1 MSDRIK
7 TLYGQLVRNGYDLG
21 GYEKFNAAMH
31 DSNRRRSLYNQLVA
45 NRADLGGYEKFSSVV
60 ETAPRTTPSAPQ
72 KKRDVVADTIN
83 MLRTPSS
90 QYTRPQ
96 PSKAAGTFE
105 MPSKYDIYHNMPDA
119 IKRHQTPTPL
129 KPEAVMPSVPSNA
142 AESVWA
148 AADKAAGAEVRK
160 KVDEGW
166 SWRKIMQALSSG
178 ASVTGGLGDDNA
190 QALETTSVAHL
201 KTHDL
206 QKLSDQA
213 WAALGSKQQ
222 QSIINDSY
230 IYLKEQ
236 YPDAD
241 DKALVDAARKMARA
255 KSDEQMYNLAVE
267 KNMPKSVG
275 EFFLRKAAAASSFGS
290 LSKGYASMM
299 AGTRGDMEAEDTALQ
314 KYGAKHKVA
323 DIAGSVAGFAVDPL
337 TYASGAVGG
346 AATKVTLWAG
356 GKVLSEA
363 AARKMSQTLGGKL
376 LLGAVSGAANFGTF
390 EAGGEAI
397 NQYKWGGTLD
407 VDPETGRYVVGDFSL
422 GKVASQM
429 RHGLT
434 MGGLMGAFGTWLGNV
449 STKAAQAT
457 TSTLGKLG
465 VRAGELGVGL
475 VGEGTIFATPEF
487 ISTYG
492 DYNDVIKSVSDK
504 NSPNYIADDKERSK
518 YIAELKA
525 QRGERMM
532 DIWQD
537 NLAMIAGF
545 KAQHAIKSAGR
556 TISELAASRRGK
568 VGFVERMGRMLDGH
582 PSLALSKEEQTELDK
597 HGYGDLTQ
605 MVKEYKAYAQK
616 DGDLPYNKITQLLND
631 KNVSEAARAKM
642 YYYVTGHS
650 LPMSAVIASNVIDN
664 GDKTYTVQSLGDNGV
679 ITSRTYG
686 SRKRA
691 DYEKARI
698 DRQAELNGVAMAEQM
713 FDNMDKAE
721 RLKAVCTRLAQDK
734 GVSPET
740 LLWLTRKDPKQMTAA
755 EKRWIKEIEDAA
767 NEDAPQGENATV
779 RHIKGVIL
787 DEYGVD
793 VDKAL
798 RKAADSRTDA
808 EKTAISAYN
817 DELAQ
822 AVAERKNA
830 ISQGETT
837 DAYRRGYEADTQG
850 MRDAYVAQMYEPSED
865 NAETLRGVESQI
877 TESAKY
883 QAALERDELTQMTH
897 KDGSIHLATLKDKDK
912 DGNGKQVYIVD
923 GDIVMKEDGSGIDAD
938 ASSKS
943 VIIYDPAT
951 GEKKMV
957 SPTAVDGIESLGEV
971 KTAEQRE
978 AEINAHMQDTIQRS
992 KDWLEGNVANPVGMQ
1007 IQLGDGRIATI
1018 EAMHEDGKSAIAT
1031 LPDGT
1036 QFLVPNDVLQRIV
1049 NNGQYADYKA
1059 RRDAEASKREAEQ
1072 STESAPETATE
1083 GGQPLPEEAS
1093 PKEEE
1098 SREYAQGDVFDV
1110 VVDGQKMHAEIV
1122 SPKDADGRFVVNV
1135 DDGESMRTLYVT
1147 PEELA
1152 AMEYR
1157 EEPSPKAEETRLATE
1172 ESSDK
1177 ALERGA
1183 QPTEEHTP
1191 TALERIPRDE
1201 KGNAQFHDVDTE
1213 TAWDGLVEM
1222 SGNEETAHKVAEA
1235 SLANAERKLKAAKA
1249 LKEKGETPEE
1259 LLRSIKEN
1267 EAAVA
1272 EAQRVVDAWKAIV
1285 GEKTRREEAAKAEA
1299 ERIATEKAEA
1309 ERKAAEERERAEAEE
1324 EARVE
1329 AERKTEEERIAKQ
1342 KAEEKTEEAESDKEE
1357 AEKQMDDEE
1366 PKPVGSGVFGN
1377 IYNQFKGKVKEAFD
1391 FLMKH
1396 KGGDLLGVFHRKD
1409 VGDIDLVWGDHGG
1422 GLAHIIRRHII
1433 EQNDFKNVDEI
1444 QKVIEDVIRNGL
1456 IVRENKDKIN
1466 IEYNGYR
1473 VSIKKTIRDSKGSVV
1488 ENKNWIVT
1496 AFDKSK
1502 PKHEKRNPSSSE
1514 TLTTP
1519 SANQK
1524 ADGVTLPS
1532 NEDSID
1538 KGSEKAEKKQ
1548 EKQSVFDKAKE
1559 IADKEEKKRKAEAE
1573 DDSALGQATR
1583 AVGKKKKVNLFK
1595 YTVSEKNSHPA
1606 LRGVHYA
1613 NGYAYASDGSIL
1625 FKEKADYPKEWEG
1638 TIRDKNGNLID
1649 GIYPD
1654 TEKAIHRLV
1663 HILDKEV
1670 ESLPSKEVLDFAIAA
1685 SKKLKGEAIPVA
1697 IDGIFFNAVNLKKFL
1712 EAVASKGMDKVVYRH
1727 PMLYATNGKDEIVMM
1742 PTVNTLEGV
1751 LDIADRMESAGLPK
1765 EQIDAWKAHIEAADK
1780 KMSFEDF
1787 QNAEKNAKRKGVRLT
1802 EAESPKRKADERYQR
1817 GEGGVKPSKAEV
1829 ALRDA
1834 VIDRLRE
1841 SGMDVIADEAE
1852 GQRVLDEVNGRAKV
1866 QMGDAPETFAE
1877 RQKQAVESHGVVM
1890 PGLNESYVEV
1900 VKDIPRHEYTGSIA
1914 EATREA
1920 IDAAKR
1926 KYAGKELTYNNYG
1939 ANFNYTISAN
1949 AIDICLS
1956 PKHQNLS
1963 ANKGIHLALAEHL
1976 DEVINKSVEVE
1987 EHPDYIK
1994 GKDGKRGEEVN
2005 PNAIMHRF
2013 YGVAVIDGTPCRVM
2027 TLMREDGRS
2036 EEANGVHSYEVQ
2048 KIEVLDN
2055 ESPSTSNGVG
2065 TQMKDL
2071 SAYPLA
2077 KLLKGVEKSYDKGKY
2092 LLDESKKRS
2101 VGLREQRVDGAD
2113 GVRFFRTANGEAY
2126 GFTVGGR
2133 IYIDPRIATSE
2144 TPVHEY
2150 AHLWAEALRNGNPKE
2165 WQNVVEL
2172 MKGTNVWDEVKA
2184 RYPELKSDDEI
2195 ADEVIATYSGRRG
2208 AERLREEQRKIA
2220 EGNGGVFEKAEAV
2233 NALERVKQAL
2243 KKFWNGVADFLHIHY
2258 KSAEEVA
2265 DRVMKDLLEGVDP
2278 RKMGKTK
2285 DGGVRFS
2292 AKQKRALE
2300 TASLGNVPRSLTVVS
2315 SAAGANVLNNIENLA
2330 KEFEKSA
2337 TQPKT
2342 FIGDVAKALGASR
2355 FGSGSEY
2362 ATFETKNGNIV
2373 TIRLAN
2379 HNAHVSGFDHNDKDN
2394 GISIVISPKP
2404 NEGITNDGN
2413 AHITEFYYDS
2423 IKLRRAEGKPLA
2435 EIVRSIKQALYSGEF
2450 KDTTGLAERQEVNGE
2465 DVIRY
2470 QSSSENSDKTLAG
2483 VHNITEEKLRK
2494 ALKLGGLA
2502 NPSVAVI
2509 DISKNSHEGFGEISL
2524 ILPSEKVAKRT
2535 GKNAGTWQGDAWTPT
2550 YPQIERRMSNK
2561 GAEKASKDVLSVP
2574 SDMYSEV
2581 RIGLD
2586 RWLDSGEAN
2595 SAMAYM
2601 FLHEKGVAPEPKK
2614 IQPKFSDEAY
2624 NELKSITA
2632 GNFNIYGISKADAQK
2647 VLAMYIDA
2655 YFDGDKDLYEDK
2667 TKAWLEKNRSIVDA
2681 GDKGGMRYAIAKEN
2695 VKLYDEYGFN
2705 YRGVQTFVRDV
2716 EYDHRNTG
2724 VDMNATL
2731 NEVEDYIKTNSLTD
2745 EFNTW
2750 QEGKEKEYGIKEVIF
2765 DGFTPS
2771 GNRRYIPNTLE
2782 NVSKIMKKQGR
2793 NGATGAW
2800 ASFPNFAA
2808 RLMPSY
2814 GTLEDIR
2821 SKKGLL
2827 TSDREKIDDFREK
2840 WSKVFFELGMK
2851 CQPDATGTFDDYGF
2865 DRLSEAAMTSDPQAF
2880 LKQEYNVDFSDEDTK
2895 RLKKMVKAIKEEYPA
2910 MYFETKFERPVY
2922 LNEFAAVVVP
2932 NDLGTDVKKALS
2944 DLGIA
2949 MYEYDASKEGD
2960 RSRAFDEAVKS
2971 SGKIRFQFIGEKG
2984 AAEADHAEE
2993 VFANEN
2999 VERSVREKGELT
3011 DAEVAEKE
3019 RDIDHSVRSSK
3030 EMAEERLEIERKAKS
3045 DGTWLKAPNGKR
3057 TNLNERQWVDV
3068 RTKNFKEWFGDW
3080 ENDPENASK
3089 IVDENGE
3096 PLMVFHYTPED
3107 FTVFGEGKEIGAS
3120 TFYNASDANYAATAA
3135 VGDWFTSK
3143 SDLPDYMGKPMRVF
3157 LNIKEP
3163 SDGRS
3168 LEVLADEVGYE
3179 ISSKDYEAFDEDRDN
3194 TAPIIEAGKNY
3205 QEKLR
3210 DRGYDGIFIADEE
3223 FGGTSYIT
3231 FAPNQIKSAVEN
3243 DGSYSP
3249 KENDIRRS
3257 VREKKEDEKT
3267 ELTAEERELRDNLVE
3282 RMRKGGLD
3290 VVTDSEE
3297 MQRVIGTENER
3308 TRMTGAGS
3316 VREHRVYH
3324 GSGADFDVFD
3334 HSHMGEGE
3342 GAQAYGW
3349 GTYVT
3354 EVEGIGRTYAI
3365 QNTTKHNDA
3374 LRALQHDVDAIS
3386 DQLNRRRDDLKYD
3399 EEQLKRANEW
3409 RAEAELDYELFKDE
3423 AEELKEKYG
3432 ESSPEYRNHL
3442 FNDIYTD
3449 EMKRAQ
3455 SSVKSTEESIQ
3466 YRKEKIAELEKALKD
3481 KQVEID
3487 ELPKEFPRHLYTVEI
3502 PDDNGSNYLDWD
3514 GHPTESL
3521 LKDVGSFLE
3530 SNGFERVQ
3538 DNPVRYEKGESSVV
3552 LNPNATGADLYA
3564 ELQKA
3569 LGSDK
3574 KASQALSELG
3584 CIGIKYPAD
3593 NMRGGREDGAKDYV
3607 IFNENDA
3614 KITDHTRFLRTADGE
3629 VYGLVKDGRIYL
3641 DPKVATAE
3649 TAVHEY
3655 THLWGDMLRRK
3666 DSEQWS
3672 HTVKELKNSVL
3683 WEEVKELYPELK
3695 TDDEIADEVLST
3707 FSGRRGA
3714 ERLREEAR
3722 RVAEGEGGVFTKAKA
3737 IETLERVKEA
3747 IARFWEGVARMFGI
3761 NRYRSV
3767 EELADM
3773 AMKDLLD
3780 SKNPMKDESGM
3791 RKRGEVGDEGVKS
3804 LKGEEALTALDSI
3817 FGENEGSAIPPKISS
3832 FAKFKNLFKKP
3843 VRTFLGELVQVKEE
3857 VWNKILRNN
3866 RQDIT
3871 GTVLPTIEN
3880 ADFAIRDTDGSTLY
3894 VKRFKGDGQERMYN
3908 VVVVNKHGE
3917 VEDYISSV
3925 HIKRDNNLRNK
3936 IKKGAELFLPNA
3948 RTTDG
3953 TMSRNN
3959 STPGA
3964 KVANYSE
3971 TAKPRYSRKPGE
3983 SIFDYAS
3990 RVSEDVD
3997 RSVRERVS
4005 ARDEYEKKVKSK
4017 GFQTKEALQNSMLGL
4032 QEFMLAIDHASGNK
4046 RYIEDIPDFEN
4057 PILGENRLSSVNKE
4071 EMHQVAKTQFK
4082 PLMSAVAKLSGK
4094 GKESGELYDYMFAKH
4109 GLERD
4114 AVMRQREAQKEFD
4127 KYQKANP
4134 KGTKTIGDFVASLEG
4149 KDYAGLTALTAED
4162 GRVKSIQ
4169 SQIDAID
4176 EQMKAT
4182 DDQLLLRKLGG
4193 QKKRLKVDL
4202 LNAARDAA
4210 DDIRKAFE
4218 SDPNHNLSDINE
4230 LWSRVNEVNGNTLR
4244 KLYES
4249 GMLTKE
4255 AYNDIS
4261 SMYTNYIP
4269 MRGFD
4274 QTTSADAYAYLTHGD
4289 SAFNAPIKTA
4299 KGRSSKAD
4307 NPIAYMQAMAESAIM
4322 QGNRN
4327 VLVKQK
4333 MLNFVRNHPSDLASV
4348 SDVWLQYDSVA
4359 DEWKPVFPDNIDA
4372 NDSASVVAQKMK
4384 AFEDKMEQR
4393 AENFPNLV
4401 IRSNEAPDIPYKVV
4415 EKGQLNEHQVLVK
4428 QNGKSYIITVNGSPR
4443 AAQAA
4448 NGLTNP
4454 DTDLTGAI
4462 GKVFEGAE
4470 ALNRQLSSL
4479 YTTLNPDFIGSN
4491 YVRDALYSN
4500 TMVYVKEGA
4509 KYGGSFNLN
4518 FAKYNPAEMANLYA
4532 RYNKGSLDTSNETH
4546 KLFLEFM
4553 QNGGETGF
4561 VNLKQIEKRK
4571 SEIAKAIKRDGE
4583 ISAAQIWGG
4592 LNDAIDFANRAVENS
4607 ARFAAYVTSRKS
4619 GRSVG
4624 RSVYDAKEISVN
4636 FNRKGSG
4643 SKFMGAEGQT
4653 KAGNAA
4659 AFVSGA
4665 GRGLYIF
4672 WNAGLQGLTNFSR
4685 QIGRHPGRALTLASL
4700 LFGFGALMSYL
4711 GNRDDDDENNY
4722 FNLPKYIRRSNVCYK
4737 IGDLFVTI
4745 PLPVEYRSFYGLGE
4759 LASSTLAGKEDGT
4772 TKDIAKE
4779 AVSQVSQLFPIDFA
4793 EGGGGL
4799 HALIPSAVKPIVEA
4813 ETNTAWTGLPIY
4825 KDNDFN
4831 KNMPEY
4837 TKVYKTA
4844 NGYLV
4849 EIARALNDATGG
4861 NKYKKGFIDI
4871 NPAKMEYVL
4880 KGMLGGAFSF
4890 PDKLVKTT
4898 ETIMGDREFDWRN
4911 TPFANRFVKNA
4922 DERTEYKSLNE
4933 QYFKLKDEMD
4943 VVKQQLKG
4951 FEKEADAG
4959 NEKYEK
4965 ALLQLEDSKD
4975 YERLEL
4981 FKDYEKELKGL
4992 NDELKEL
4999 RMSPDYDKAEEKELQ
5014 KEIAELQRQL
5024 IDEMRE
5030 IKK

>member
-1 MSDRIK
+1 MGK
-7 TLYGQLVRNGYDLG
+7 
-21 GYEKFNAAMH
+21 
-31 DSNRRRSLYNQLVA
+31 DSALKLYNALKSQGKYTKSFA
-45 NRADLGGYEKFSSVV
+45 EFQGILGDKQRSQKLYTALSNDGLYTKTFSDFSNQFGSGS
-60 ETAPRTTPSAPQ
+60 ETPHTTRTQTTTP
-72 KKRDVVADTIN
+72 KKSDFVADTID

-129 KPEAVMPSVPSNA
+129 KPEAVMPSVPSSA

-346 AATKVTLWAG
+346 AATKVALWAG
-356 GKVLSEA
+356 GKALSEA

-376 LLGAVSGAANFGTF
+376 LLSAVGGAANFGTF
-390 EAGGEAI
+390 EAGGEAL
-397 NQYKWGGTLD
+397 NQYKWGGTLN

-434 MGGLMGAFGTWLGNV
+434 MGGLTGAFGTWLGNV

-492 DYNDVIKSVSDK
+492 DYNDIIKSVSDK

-518 YIAELKA
+518 YIAEIKA

-582 PSLALSKEEQTELDK
+582 PSLALSKEEQAELDK

-686 SRKRA
+686 SLKRA
-691 DYEKARI
+691 DSEKARI

-779 RHIKGVIL
+779 RHIKGIIL

-817 DELAQ
+817 NELAQ

-883 QAALERDELTQMTH
+883 QAALERDELKQMTH
-897 KDGSIHLATLKDKDK
+897 KDGFIHLATLKDKDK

-978 AEINAHMQDTIQRS
+978 AEINARMQDTIQS
-992 KDWLEGNVANPVGMQ
+992 GKDWLEGNVANPVGMQ

-1031 LPDGT
+1031 LHDGT

-1083 GGQPLPEEAS
+1083 GGQPLPEEA
-1093 PKEEE
+1093 PLKEEE

-1172 ESSDK
+1172 DSSDK

-1249 LKEKGETPEE
+1249 LKEEGETPEE

-1285 GEKTRREEAAKAEA
+1285 GEESRREAAAKAEA

-1309 ERKAAEERERAEAEE
+1309 ERKAAEERERAEKEEKARIEAEKKEAERIAAEKAEE

-1329 AERKTEEERIAKQ
+1329 AERKAEEERKAKEEERKERDENGQ
-1342 KAEEKTEEAESDKEE
+1342 PFVVSSDGTTTFGEITEDTGLTAAPIKLSEGVADEKGNGYGLRHIEARHGDQIRKAGFSSVEEFVKYVASNYDKHNIKIGKKRANGVETYLIQAEDEHSNMLYVELSKDGSYWNVNSGGIFRKGYAEKKKDVGQNTEHPTSATTLQDKSFVQTDKDNGSQSADTHSDKQHPSADKGTTLAADQQSSDKENTKKVADSEGENTLKAKIE
-1357 AEKQMDDEE
+1357 AASADVNTE
-1366 PKPVGSGVFGN
+1366 PTEA
-1377 IYNQFKGKVKEAFD
+1377 QKEAGNYKKGHVQVGTFD
-1391 FLMKH
+1391 ITIEQPEGSIRRGTDADGKQWEIKMHNTYGYFRGTEGVDGDHIDVFLSNDIDGWNGRKVFVVDQYNPDGTFDEHKVMLGFNDMDEAKSDYLANYEKGWENGRRITVSTTNLEDFEKWIDSSH
-1396 KGGDLLGVFHRKD
+1396 RKTKPFSEYSSVNKETVATDKGG
-1409 VGDIDLVWGDHGG
+1409 
-1422 GLAHIIRRHII
+1422 
-1433 EQNDFKNVDEI
+1433 
-1444 QKVIEDVIRNGL
+1444 
-1456 IVRENKDKIN
+1456 
-1466 IEYNGYR
+1466 
-1473 VSIKKTIRDSKGSVV
+1473 
-1488 ENKNWIVT
+1488 
-1496 AFDKSK
+1496 
-1502 PKHEKRNPSSSE
+1502 
-1514 TLTTP
+1514 
-1519 SANQK
+1519 
-1524 ADGVTLPS
+1524 
-1532 NEDSID
+1532 
-1538 KGSEKAEKKQ
+1538 EKAEKKQ
-1548 EKQSVFDKAKE
+1548 KKQSVFDKAKE
-1559 IADKEEKKRKAEAE
+1559 IADKEEKKRKAEA
-1573 DDSALGQATR
+1573 D
-1583 AVGKKKKVNLFK
+1583 K
-1595 YTVSEKNSHPA
+1595 
-1606 LRGVHYA
+1606 
-1613 NGYAYASDGSIL
+1613 
-1625 FKEKADYPKEWEG
+1625 PKQ
-1638 TIRDKNGNLID
+1638 K
-1649 GIYPD
+1649 P
-1654 TEKAIHRLV
+1654 
-1663 HILDKEV
+1663 
-1670 ESLPSKEVLDFAIAA
+1670 
-1685 SKKLKGEAIPVA
+1685 
-1697 IDGIFFNAVNLKKFL
+1697 
-1712 EAVASKGMDKVVYRH
+1712 
-1727 PMLYATNGKDEIVMM
+1727 
-1742 PTVNTLEGV
+1742 
-1751 LDIADRMESAGLPK
+1751 
-1765 EQIDAWKAHIEAADK
+1765 
-1780 KMSFEDF
+1780 
-1787 QNAEKNAKRKGVRLT
+1787 LT
-1802 EAESPKRKADERYQR
+1802 EAERKDAEEVAGALGYRVEWVDTMEENGTIDADKKVIRIAKDAENPLVQVLGHEVAHGVKRMDGGKFKALQKAAMEVVGEKEWNERIEKKRKLNAYAEGKLAEEVTCDIVGEALNNKDALKRLAESLR
-1817 GEGGVKPSKAEV
+1817 GEKGILAR
-1829 ALRDA
+1829 LRDA
-1834 VIDRLRE
+1834 VARMVEYFKNRGDKEGVRRMKAADKLLAEFE
-1841 SGMDVIADEAE
+1841 SALKE
-1852 GQRVLDEVNGRAKV
+1852 GV
-1866 QMGDAPETFAE
+1866 APE
-1877 RQKQAVESHGVVM
+1877 Q
-1890 PGLNESYVEV
+1890 
-1900 VKDIPRHEYTGSIA
+1900 VKP
-1914 EATREA
+1914 
-1920 IDAAKR
+1920 
-1926 KYAGKELTYNNYG
+1926 
-1939 ANFNYTISAN
+1939 
-1949 AIDICLS
+1949 
-1956 PKHQNLS
+1956 
-1963 ANKGIHLALAEHL
+1963 
-1976 DEVINKSVEVE
+1976 
-1987 EHPDYIK
+1987 
-1994 GKDGKRGEEVN
+1994 
-2005 PNAIMHRF
+2005 
-2013 YGVAVIDGTPCRVM
+2013 
-2027 TLMREDGRS
+2027 
-2036 EEANGVHSYEVQ
+2036 
-2048 KIEVLDN
+2048 
-2055 ESPSTSNGVG
+2055 
-2065 TQMKDL
+2065 
-2071 SAYPLA
+2071 
-2077 KLLKGVEKSYDKGKY
+2077 
-2092 LLDESKKRS
+2092 
-2101 VGLREQRVDGAD
+2101 
-2113 GVRFFRTANGEAY
+2113 
-2126 GFTVGGR
+2126 
-2133 IYIDPRIATSE
+2133 
-2144 TPVHEY
+2144 
-2150 AHLWAEALRNGNPKE
+2150 
-2165 WQNVVEL
+2165 
-2172 MKGTNVWDEVKA
+2172 
-2184 RYPELKSDDEI
+2184 
-2195 ADEVIATYSGRRG
+2195 
-2208 AERLREEQRKIA
+2208 
-2220 EGNGGVFEKAEAV
+2220 
-2233 NALERVKQAL
+2233 
-2243 KKFWNGVADFLHIHY
+2243 
-2258 KSAEEVA
+2258 
-2265 DRVMKDLLEGVDP
+2265 EGVD
-2278 RKMGKTK
+2278 
-2285 DGGVRFS
+2285 
-2292 AKQKRALE
+2292 
-2300 TASLGNVPRSLTVVS
+2300 RS
-2315 SAAGANVLNNIENLA
+2315 E
-2330 KEFEKSA
+2330 
-2337 TQPKT
+2337 
-2342 FIGDVAKALGASR
+2342 R
-2355 FGSGSEY
+2355 
-2362 ATFETKNGNIV
+2362 
-2373 TIRLAN
+2373 
-2379 HNAHVSGFDHNDKDN
+2379 
-2394 GISIVISPKP
+2394 
-2404 NEGITNDGN
+2404 
-2413 AHITEFYYDS
+2413 
-2423 IKLRRAEGKPLA
+2423 EGK
-2435 EIVRSIKQALYSGEF
+2435 
-2450 KDTTGLAERQEVNGE
+2450 KD
-2465 DVIRY
+2465 
-2470 QSSSENSDKTLAG
+2470 DKTLYG
-2483 VHNITEEKLRK
+2483 VHNISEDKLRK
-2494 ALKLGGLA
+2494 AMKLGGLA
-2502 NPSVAVI
+2502 NPSMAVV
-2509 DISKNSHEGFGEISL
+2509 DKDKGTHEGFGAISL
-2524 ILPSEKVAKRT
+2524 IAPSSLVDKQT
-2535 GKNAGTWQGDAWTPT
+2535 GHTAGTWITDAYTQR
-2550 YPQIERRMSNK
+2550 YPSVERVMSDK
-2561 GAEKASKDVLSVP
+2561 GYEKFKSWVDGLDFAEKEKKEIMRQATDAMESDKDLAWEL
-2574 SDMYSEV
+2574 MYL
-2581 RIGLD
+2581 R
-2586 RWLDSGEAN
+2586 
-2595 SAMAYM
+2595 
-2601 FLHEKGVAPEPKK
+2601 EKGVDVKGYTSEVDYPWEK
-2614 IQPKFSDEAY
+2614 IIEEYPSVEDIIKAMDHNA
-2624 NELKSITA
+2624 ELKETVTKLAKVEITGPVYRA
-2632 GNFNIYGISKADAQK
+2632 VSADVRRRFKEETGENASPLNPIIRKRTHDIYNRDYAPKLLDENGMPKASDVRKVIGQMVEKYNATKKVDFNKSKSKASTY
-2647 VLAMYIDA
+2647 VH
-2655 YFDGDKDLYEDK
+2655 GNGLY
-2667 TKAWLEKNRSIVDA
+2667 A
-2681 GDKGGMRYAIAKEN
+2681 
-2695 VKLYDEYGFN
+2695 
-2705 YRGVQTFVRDV
+2705 
-2716 EYDHRNTG
+2716 
-2724 VDMNATL
+2724 
-2731 NEVEDYIKTNSLTD
+2731 DYLK
-2745 EFNTW
+2745 W
-2750 QEGKEKEYGIKEVIF
+2750 QEGKLEEFGTQGRIFRGYKNDGTRKYVPETLSNVSKAMKEESQGQTNGSEYTSFGSFIAKLAPRVDSKEEMRGSKSRLDADEAKQEFYEKWESTYYDLATELHSDVFSGEARLHDIVLQSDPKRYAKKEYGI
-2765 DGFTPS
+2765 TLSPS
-2771 GNRRYIPNTLE
+2771 
-2782 NVSKIMKKQGR
+2782 
-2793 NGATGAW
+2793 
-2800 ASFPNFAA
+2800 
-2808 RLMPSY
+2808 
-2814 GTLEDIR
+2814 
-2821 SKKGLL
+2821 
-2827 TSDREKIDDFREK
+2827 
-2840 WSKVFFELGMK
+2840 
-2851 CQPDATGTFDDYGF
+2851 
-2865 DRLSEAAMTSDPQAF
+2865 F
-2880 LKQEYNVDFSDEDTK
+2880 LKRLEA
-2895 RLKKMVKAIKEEYPA
+2895 LKKAIREDLKSA
-2910 MYFETKFERPVY
+2910 YFETKFERPVM
-2922 LNEFAAVVVP
+2922 LNEFAAAVVP
-2932 NDLGTDVKKALS
+2932 KGIGDDVRKGLEDAGLV
-2944 DLGIA
+2944 L
-2949 MYEYDASKEGD
+2949 YEYDPAKKGD
-2960 RSRAFDEAVKS
+2960 RERAANEAS
-2971 SGKIRFQFIGEKG
+2971 ASDGIRF
-2984 AAEADHAEE
+2984 
-2993 VFANEN
+2993 N
-2999 VERSVREKGELT
+2999 RS
-3011 DAEVAEKE
+3011 
-3019 RDIDHSVRSSK
+3019 
-3030 EMAEERLEIERKAKS
+3030 
-3045 DGTWLKAPNGKR
+3045 
-3057 TNLNERQWVDV
+3057 
-3068 RTKNFKEWFGDW
+3068 
-3080 ENDPENASK
+3080 
-3089 IVDENGE
+3089 
-3096 PLMVFHYTPED
+3096 
-3107 FTVFGEGKEIGAS
+3107 
-3120 TFYNASDANYAATAA
+3120 
-3135 VGDWFTSK
+3135 
-3143 SDLPDYMGKPMRVF
+3143 
-3157 LNIKEP
+3157 
-3163 SDGRS
+3163 
-3168 LEVLADEVGYE
+3168 
-3179 ISSKDYEAFDEDRDN
+3179 
-3194 TAPIIEAGKNY
+3194 
-3205 QEKLR
+3205 
-3210 DRGYDGIFIADEE
+3210 
-3223 FGGTSYIT
+3223 
-3231 FAPNQIKSAVEN
+3231 
-3243 DGSYSP
+3243 
-3249 KENDIRRS
+3249 
-3257 VREKKEDEKT
+3257 EKT

-3297 MQRVIGTENER
+3297 MQRVIDTENER
-3308 TRMTGAGS
+3308 TRMMGAGS

-3324 GSGADFDVFD
+3324 GSGADFDAFD

-3365 QNTTKHNDA
+3365 QNTTTHNDA

-3386 DQLNRRRDDLKYD
+3386 DQLNRHRDDLKYD

-3409 RAEAELDYELFKDE
+3409 RAEAELDYELFRDE
-3423 AEELKEKYG
+3423 AEKLKEKYG
-3432 ESSPEYRNHL
+3432 EASPKYRNHL

-3466 YRKEKIAELEKALKD
+3466 YRKEKIAELEKALND
-3481 KQVEID
+3481 KQAEID

-3502 PDDNGSNYLDWD
+3502 PDDNGGNYLDWY
-3514 GHPTESL
+3514 GHPAESL

-3530 SNGFERVQ
+3530 SEGFERVQ
-3538 DNPVRYEKGESSVV
+3538 DNPARYEKGESTVV
-3552 LNPNATGADLYA
+3552 LNPKATGADLYA
-3564 ELQKA
+3564 ELQEA

-3574 KASQALSELG
+3574 KASQALAELG
-3584 CIGIKYPAD
+3584 YTGIKYPAD
-3593 NMRGGREDGAKDYV
+3593 NMRGGREDGAKNYV

-3614 KITDHTRFLRTADGE
+3614 KITDHVRFLRTAGGE

-3722 RVAEGEGGVFTKAKA
+3722 RVADGDGGVFTKAKA

-3761 NRYRSV
+3761 NRYRSA

-3773 AMKDLLD
+3773 AMKDLI
-3780 SKNPMKDESGM
+3780 N
-3791 RKRGEVGDEGVKS
+3791 GVKPTS
-3804 LKGEEALTALDSI
+3804 
-3817 FGENEGSAIPPKISS
+3817 
-3832 FAKFKNLFKKP
+3832 
-3843 VRTFLGELVQVKEE
+3843 RTFTFDNFYKDTKAVFE
-3857 VWNKILRNN
+3857 
-3866 RQDIT
+3866 
-3871 GTVLPTIEN
+3871 GTERP
-3880 ADFAIRDTDGSTLY
+3880 
-3894 VKRFKGDGQERMYN
+3894 KG
-3908 VVVVNKHGE
+3908 KP
-3917 VEDYISSV
+3917 DYISYSGSEYWYGEDKGGKYVVRGSDHWSGEFKVKDGERTNVGRNHYSEITEDGMLPIGAQGSLKFGWEKGLSKPVGSGISAAIDRRGSGDSNNIASCYWYIDNAKEKDNKGFTYGKAYLSEFEDKERRRDIPGDDWRDIQGLEGGTRAMAERIAEQPVEEINNRFNEELEKYQNNELPKGHRFELGMPSAELQSAGFPTLPISMRSSLLAKKAGAERHPFAPTDLRDLVNAIQKPIAIFKYSKDNMRNLIVDVSRGGKHFLVGVTLNYKADNIEINSV
-3925 HIKRDNNLRNK
+3925 SGLFPKENHEWIKWIQDGKVLRIDQKEKVQDLINSLRTNPAESERIGLNLDDVAKKVKDFENPK
-3936 IKKGAELFLPNA
+3936 LFSEEIIDDGKKGSDS
-3948 RTTDG
+3948 TDR
-3953 TMSRNN
+3953 SVRENPKN
-3959 STPGA
+3959 
-3964 KVANYSE
+3964 E
-3971 TAKPRYSRKPGE
+3971 DKPRYSRKPGE

-4032 QEFMLAIDHASGNK
+4032 QEFMSAIDHASGNK

-4082 PLMSAVAKLSGK
+4082 PLMSAVAKLSGN

-4182 DDQLLLRKLGG
+4182 DDQLLLHYLGG

-4218 SDPNHNLSDINE
+4218 SNPSHDRSDINE

-4359 DEWKPVFPDNIDA
+4359 DEWKPVFPDNIGA
-4372 NDSASVVAQKMK
+4372 NDSASVVAKKME
-4384 AFEDKMEQR
+4384 AFEDKMKQM
-4393 AENFPNLV
+4393 AEKHPDLV
-4401 IRSNEAPDIPYKVV
+4401 QRSNEAPDIPYKVV

-4509 KYGGSFNLN
+4509 KYGGFFNLN

-4546 KLFLEFM
+4546 RLFLEFM

-4571 SEIAKAIKRDGE
+4571 SEIAKAIKRDGR

-4592 LNDAIDFANRAVENS
+4592 LGDAVDFANRAVENS

-4665 GRGLYIF
+4665 GRGLYVF

-4745 PLPVEYRSFYGLGE
+4745 PLPVEYRAFYGLGE

-4844 NGYLV
+4844 NGHLV

-4911 TPFANRFVKNA
+4911 IPFANRFVKNA

>member
-1 MSDRIK
+1 MCI
-7 TLYGQLVRNGYDLG
+7 LQCLGYC
-21 GYEKFNAAMH
+21 
-31 DSNRRRSLYNQLVA
+31 
-45 NRADLGGYEKFSSVV
+45 
-60 ETAPRTTPSAPQ
+60 
-72 KKRDVVADTIN
+72 
-83 MLRTPSS
+83 
-90 QYTRPQ
+90 
-96 PSKAAGTFE
+96 
-105 MPSKYDIYHNMPDA
+105 
-119 IKRHQTPTPL
+119 
-129 KPEAVMPSVPSNA
+129 
-142 AESVWA
+142 
-148 AADKAAGAEVRK
+148 
-160 KVDEGW
+160 
-166 SWRKIMQALSSG
+166 
-178 ASVTGGLGDDNA
+178 
-190 QALETTSVAHL
+190 
-201 KTHDL
+201 
-206 QKLSDQA
+206 
-213 WAALGSKQQ
+213 
-222 QSIINDSY
+222 
-230 IYLKEQ
+230 
-236 YPDAD
+236 
-241 DKALVDAARKMARA
+241 
-255 KSDEQMYNLAVE
+255 
-267 KNMPKSVG
+267 PKS
-275 EFFLRKAAAASSFGS
+275 
-290 LSKGYASMM
+290 
-299 AGTRGDMEAEDTALQ
+299 
-314 KYGAKHKVA
+314 
-323 DIAGSVAGFAVDPL
+323 
-337 TYASGAVGG
+337 
-346 AATKVTLWAG
+346 
-356 GKVLSEA
+356 
-363 AARKMSQTLGGKL
+363 
-376 LLGAVSGAANFGTF
+376 
-390 EAGGEAI
+390 
-397 NQYKWGGTLD
+397 
-407 VDPETGRYVVGDFSL
+407 YVRV
-422 GKVASQM
+422 
-429 RHGLT
+429 
-434 MGGLMGAFGTWLGNV
+434 
-449 STKAAQAT
+449 
-457 TSTLGKLG
+457 
-465 VRAGELGVGL
+465 
-475 VGEGTIFATPEF
+475 
-487 ISTYG
+487 
-492 DYNDVIKSVSDK
+492 
-504 NSPNYIADDKERSK
+504 
-518 YIAELKA
+518 
-525 QRGERMM
+525 
-532 DIWQD
+532 
-537 NLAMIAGF
+537 
-545 KAQHAIKSAGR
+545 
-556 TISELAASRRGK
+556 
-568 VGFVERMGRMLDGH
+568 
-582 PSLALSKEEQTELDK
+582 
-597 HGYGDLTQ
+597 LTQ
-605 MVKEYKAYAQK
+605 S
-616 DGDLPYNKITQLLND
+616 DTLTI
-631 KNVSEAARAKM
+631 AR
-642 YYYVTGHS
+642 
-650 LPMSAVIASNVIDN
+650 
-664 GDKTYTVQSLGDNGV
+664 
-679 ITSRTYG
+679 
-686 SRKRA
+686 
-691 DYEKARI
+691 E
-698 DRQAELNGVAMAEQM
+698 
-713 FDNMDKAE
+713 
-721 RLKAVCTRLAQDK
+721 
-734 GVSPET
+734 
-740 LLWLTRKDPKQMTAA
+740 
-755 EKRWIKEIEDAA
+755 
-767 NEDAPQGENATV
+767 
-779 RHIKGVIL
+779 
-787 DEYGVD
+787 
-793 VDKAL
+793 
-798 RKAADSRTDA
+798 
-808 EKTAISAYN
+808 
-817 DELAQ
+817 
-822 AVAERKNA
+822 
-830 ISQGETT
+830 
-837 DAYRRGYEADTQG
+837 
-850 MRDAYVAQMYEPSED
+850 
-865 NAETLRGVESQI
+865 
-877 TESAKY
+877 
-883 QAALERDELTQMTH
+883 
-897 KDGSIHLATLKDKDK
+897 
-912 DGNGKQVYIVD
+912 
-923 GDIVMKEDGSGIDAD
+923 
-938 ASSKS
+938 
-943 VIIYDPAT
+943 
-951 GEKKMV
+951 
-957 SPTAVDGIESLGEV
+957 
-971 KTAEQRE
+971 
-978 AEINAHMQDTIQRS
+978 
-992 KDWLEGNVANPVGMQ
+992 
-1007 IQLGDGRIATI
+1007 
-1018 EAMHEDGKSAIAT
+1018 
-1031 LPDGT
+1031 
-1036 QFLVPNDVLQRIV
+1036 
-1049 NNGQYADYKA
+1049 
-1059 RRDAEASKREAEQ
+1059 
-1072 STESAPETATE
+1072 
-1083 GGQPLPEEAS
+1083 
-1093 PKEEE
+1093 
-1098 SREYAQGDVFDV
+1098 
-1110 VVDGQKMHAEIV
+1110 
-1122 SPKDADGRFVVNV
+1122 
-1135 DDGESMRTLYVT
+1135 
-1147 PEELA
+1147 
-1152 AMEYR
+1152 
-1157 EEPSPKAEETRLATE
+1157 
-1172 ESSDK
+1172 
-1177 ALERGA
+1177 
-1183 QPTEEHTP
+1183 
-1191 TALERIPRDE
+1191 
-1201 KGNAQFHDVDTE
+1201 
-1213 TAWDGLVEM
+1213 
-1222 SGNEETAHKVAEA
+1222 
-1235 SLANAERKLKAAKA
+1235 KAAKA

-1285 GEKTRREEAAKAEA
+1285 GEKASREEAAKAEA

-1309 ERKAAEERERAEAEE
+1309 ERKAAEERERAEKEEKARIEAEKKETERIAAEKAEE

-1329 AERKTEEERIAKQ
+1329 AERKAEEERIAKQ

-1473 VSIKKTIRDSKGSVV
+1473 VSIKKTIRDSKGNVV

-1538 KGSEKAEKKQ
+1538 KGSKKAEKKQ
-1548 EKQSVFDKAKE
+1548 KKQSVFDKAKE

-1595 YTVSEKNSHPA
+1595 YTASKIISYPT

-1613 NGYAYASDGSIL
+1613 NGYAYASDGYIL

-1638 TIRDKNGNLID
+1638 TTRDKDGNLID
-1649 GIYPD
+1649 GKYPD

-1663 HILDKEV
+1663 HIPDKEAV
-1670 ESLPSKEVLDFAIAA
+1670 SLPSKEVLDFAIAA

-1742 PTVNTLEGV
+1742 PTVNTLEDA
-1751 LDIADRMESAGLPK
+1751 LDIADKMESAGLPK

-1787 QNAEKNAKRKGVRLT
+1787 QNAVENAKKEGVRLT
-1802 EAESPKRKADERYQR
+1802 EAESPKRKTDERYQR

-1956 PKHQNLS
+1956 TKHQNLS

-2172 MKGTNVWDEVKA
+2172 MKGTKVWDEVKA

-2932 NDLGTDVKKALS
+2932 NDLGADVKKALS

-3386 DQLNRRRDDLKYD
+3386 DQLNRHRDDLKYD

-3538 DNPVRYEKGESSVV
+3538 DNPVRYEKGESTVV

-3593 NMRGGREDGAKDYV
+3593 NMRGGREDGAKNYV

-3761 NRYRSV
+3761 NRYRSA

-3804 LKGEEALTALDSI
+3804 LKGEEAMVALDNI
-3817 FGENEGSAIPPKISS
+3817 FEDKKTENMPQKVSS
-3832 FAKFKNLFKKP
+3832 LVKFMELFRKP
-3843 VRTFLGELVQVKEE
+3843 VRTFLGEVVNVKEE
-3857 VWNKILRNN
+3857 VYNKIIREK
-3866 RQDIT
+3866 RTSIS
-3871 GTVLPTIEN
+3871 GAVLPTLEN

-3894 VKRFKGDGQERMYN
+3894 IKRFKSENNDNVYN
-3908 VVVVNKHGE
+3908 IAVVNKYGE
-3917 VEDYISSV
+3917 VEDYVSSV
-3925 HIKRDNNLRNK
+3925 HIKSDNNLRNK
-3936 IKKGAELFLPNA
+3936 ITKGAELLLPQE
-3948 RTTDG
+3948 RITDG
-3953 TMSRNN
+3953 ILPRNN

-3964 KVANYSE
+3964 KVVNYSE

-4032 QEFMLAIDHASGNK
+4032 QEFMSAIDHASGNK

-4082 PLMSAVAKLSGK
+4082 PLMSAVAKLSGN
-4094 GKESGELYDYMFAKH
+4094 GKDSGELYDYMFAKH

-4162 GRVKSIQ
+4162 GKVKSIQ

-4359 DEWKPVFPDNIDA
+4359 DEWKPVFPDNIGA
-4372 NDSASVVAQKMK
+4372 NDSASVVAKKME
-4384 AFEDKMEQR
+4384 AFEDKMKQM
-4393 AENFPNLV
+4393 AEKHPDLV
-4401 IRSNEAPDIPYKVV
+4401 QRSNEAPDIPYKVV

-4454 DTDLTGAI
+4454 DTDLTGAV

-4532 RYNKGSLDTSNETH
+4532 SYNKGSLDTSNETH
-4546 KLFLEFM
+4546 RLFLEFM

-4571 SEIAKAIKRDGE
+4571 SEIAKAIKRDGR

-4592 LNDAIDFANRAVENS
+4592 LSDAVDFANRAVENS

-4643 SKFMGAEGQT
+4643 RNWWKDNVGTSRFYDTEIGLVEINRASVGSSLAHRYSQVKLDVITSLAEGFN
-4653 KAGNAA
+4653 NAVY
-4659 AFVSGA
+4659 FGSM
-4665 GRGLYIF
+4665 
-4672 WNAGLQGLTNFSR
+4672 QDFSR
-4685 QIGRHPGRALTLASL
+4685 QEGVKSHYFAYPIN
-4700 LFGFGALMSYL
+4700 YN
-4711 GNRDDDDENNY
+4711 GNRNY
-4722 FNLPKYIRRSNVCYK
+4722 VFCRAMQ
-4737 IGDLFVTI
+4737 D
-4745 PLPVEYRSFYGLGE
+4745 
-4759 LASSTLAGKEDGT
+4759 A
-4772 TKDIAKE
+4772 
-4779 AVSQVSQLFPIDFA
+4779 
-4793 EGGGGL
+4793 
-4799 HALIPSAVKPIVEA
+4799 
-4813 ETNTAWTGLPIY
+4813 
-4825 KDNDFN
+4825 N
-4831 KNMPEY
+4831 KSR
-4837 TKVYKTA
+4837 
-4844 NGYLV
+4844 L
-4849 EIARALNDATGG
+4849 
-4861 NKYKKGFIDI
+4861 
-4871 NPAKMEYVL
+4871 YVHEVF
-4880 KGMLGGAFSF
+4880 FS
-4890 PDKLVKTT
+4890 
-4898 ETIMGDREFDWRN
+4898 G
-4911 TPFANRFVKNA
+4911 
-4922 DERTEYKSLNE
+4922 
-4933 QYFKLKDEMD
+4933 
-4943 VVKQQLKG
+4943 
-4951 FEKEADAG
+4951 
-4959 NEKYEK
+4959 
-4965 ALLQLEDSKD
+4965 
-4975 YERLEL
+4975 
-4981 FKDYEKELKGL
+4981 
-4992 NDELKEL
+4992 
-4999 RMSPDYDKAEEKELQ
+4999 
-5014 KEIAELQRQL
+5014 
-5024 IDEMRE
+5024 
-5030 IKK
+5030 